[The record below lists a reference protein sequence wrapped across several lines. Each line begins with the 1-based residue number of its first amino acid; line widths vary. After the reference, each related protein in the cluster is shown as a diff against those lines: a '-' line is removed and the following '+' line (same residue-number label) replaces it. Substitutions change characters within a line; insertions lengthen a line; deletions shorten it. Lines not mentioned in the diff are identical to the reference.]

1 MYTYTIVITC
11 KRECLKELANDLEG
25 QFLCLDDVSV
35 LGSEVSF
42 QSRTGCIL
50 VEWKRDLGISFLNQ
64 LNADE
69 RITNFAV
76 FDLSNYADMQGEDK
90 ALTVLF
96 GPYPR
101 QLQSEEHES

>member
-11 KRECLKELANDLEG
+11 KRECLKELVNDLEG
-25 QFLCLDDVSV
+25 QFLCLDEVSV

-50 VEWKRDLGISFLNQ
+50 VEWKRDLGITFLNQ
-64 LNADE
+64 LNQDE
-69 RITNFAV
+69 RVESYSV
-76 FDLSNYADMQGEDK
+76 FDLTTYADEQEEDK
-90 ALTVLF
+90 ALTVLY

-101 QLQSEEHES
+101 QQQNGEYES

>member
-25 QFLCLDDVSV
+25 QFLCLEEVSV

-50 VEWKRDLGISFLNQ
+50 VEWKRDLGVTFLNQ

-69 RITNFAV
+69 RVMDFAC
-76 FDLSNYADMQGEDK
+76 FDQSSYAEVQEVDK
-90 ALTVLF
+90 ALTVLY

-101 QLQSEEHES
+101 KPQSEESIL

>member
-1 MYTYTIVITC
+1 MYTYSIVITC
-11 KRECLKELANDLEG
+11 KRECLKELVNDLEG
-25 QFLCLDDVSV
+25 QFLCLDEVSV

-64 LNADE
+64 LNLDE
-69 RITNFAV
+69 RVADYSV
-76 FDLSNYADMQGEDK
+76 FCLSDIDTQEEDK
-90 ALTVLF
+90 ALTVLY

-101 QLQSEEHES
+101 QQQNGEHES